1 VNEIRTFDNAGSGKS
16 LGRLLYS
23 GNAGGHQLTIC
34 KPKAKNPEID
44 LQNKV
49 EPDDFVYVARRL
61 ECDEDKERFEKKL
74 ARLLRWNRVAI

>member
-1 VNEIRTFDNAGSGKS
+1 MAGFYIPATQEDTS
-16 LGRLLYS
+16 
-23 GNAGGHQLTIC
+23 TIC

-74 ARLLRWNRVAI
+74 ARLLRWNRVVI